1 MLFTAITVPV
11 ASRSTVTTA
20 VLATAIAAR
29 VLLVR
34 VRTGYL
40 SIFASA
46 LDALVTVLVQTGKI
60 RP

>member
-1 MLFTAITVPV
+1 MLIIAIAVSV

-20 VLATAIAAR
+20 VLATASAAG
-29 VLLVR
+29 VLFVR
-34 VRTGYL
+34 VRTSYL
-40 SIFASA
+40 SIFAST